1 MKLKYYPPHKLRMRR
16 NADNGNGQR
25 DRYKGDYLN
34 DERHGVGELETADG
48 EAYQGE
54 FRHNIR

>member
-1 MKLKYYPPHKLRMRR
+1 MRR